1 MSKTLKDISLIVSA
15 TLIVTILIWLPH
27 VLRLNFYGLNFSE
40 GFNTIYRNFDG
51 IEYIIIAKSFYN
63 PEAIATLP
71 QSLSASYYA
80 AHFPLYS
87 LLILLFTPFLGFL
100 KSMLFVTLISTIGS
114 VIAFYF
120 LLKDFKL
127 TSQPLFLSLLFL
139 ILPARWLIVHSV
151 GSSEPTF
158 ILLTILSV
166 YYLMKFEQNGKF
178 LAILFSG

>member
-1 MSKTLKDISLIVSA
+1 MNKTVKDIL
-15 TLIVTILIWLPH
+15 TLTLSTLLTTFLIWLPH
-27 VLRLNFYGLNFSE
+27 FLTITNFYGLNFTE

-51 IEYIIIAKSFYN
+51 TEYIIIAKSFYN

-127 TSQPLFLSLLFL
+127 TSQPL
-139 ILPARWLIVHSV
+139 
-151 GSSEPTF
+151 
-158 ILLTILSV
+158 
-166 YYLMKFEQNGKF
+166 
-178 LAILFSG
+178 